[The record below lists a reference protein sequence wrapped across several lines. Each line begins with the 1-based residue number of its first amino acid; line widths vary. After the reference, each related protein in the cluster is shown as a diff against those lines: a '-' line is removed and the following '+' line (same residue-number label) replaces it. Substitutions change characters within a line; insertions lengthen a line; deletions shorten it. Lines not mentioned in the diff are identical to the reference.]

1 MVQCI
6 MAGMKKVTAIIFVIV
21 FLAASP
27 ACSAEQ
33 SNCKSSEKKTDV
45 KICKTSSTK
54 ERNKEPDQVE
64 KILAELSKQTGKLKS
79 YQAQISYL
87 FVEAPEMLDMQTL
100 RKGMI
105 YYLKDEKGS
114 QIRINFLSRRQDDDE
129 EQKYRKEYIFDGVRL
144 IEIDYRLKQV
154 TIREIATKDRPRE
167 VFEFISGNFPIIGF
181 GSGEDLRKDF
191 SISHVAGDDPN
202 LVQLHLEVKKESKYE
217 DKYKTVEFWV
227 DKKAKL
233 PVRVV
238 ANSTEGDIYD
248 IKFIEPK
255 VNKKIKMAVFKLETP
270 ADFSNNVIPL
280 KEK

>member
-1 MVQCI
+1 
-6 MAGMKKVTAIIFVIV
+6 MAGMKKITAIIFAIV
-21 FLAASP
+21 FLTASP

-33 SNCKSSEKKTDV
+33 GSCKSSEKKTDV
-45 KICKTSSTK
+45 KICNTDPAK
-54 ERNKEPDQVE
+54 ERNEKPDQVE
-64 KILAELSKQTGKLKS
+64 KILAELGKQTGKLKS

-87 FVEAPEMLDMQTL
+87 FAEDPEMLDMRTL
-100 RKGMI
+100 RKGVI
-105 YYLKDEKGS
+105 YYLKDKNGS

-144 IEIDYRLKQV
+144 VEVDYRLKQV
-154 TIREIATKDRPRE
+154 IIREIATKDRPRD

-181 GSGEDLRKDF
+181 GSSEDLQKDF
-191 SISHVAGDDPN
+191 SISHTTGGDPN
-202 LVQLHLEVKKESKYE
+202 LVQLHLEVKKGSKYE

-233 PVRVV
+233 PVRVL

-255 VNKKIKMAVFKLETP
+255 ANKKIKMAVFKLETP
-270 ADFSNNVIPL
+270 ADFSKNVIPL

>member
-1 MVQCI
+1 
-6 MAGMKKVTAIIFVIV
+6 MAGVKKIAAIIFVGV
-21 FLAASP
+21 FLAVSP

-33 SNCKSSEKKTDV
+33 SNCNSSEKKTDV
-45 KICKTSSTK
+45 KICKTNSTK
-54 ERNKEPDQVE
+54 ELNREPDQVE

-87 FVEAPEMLDMQTL
+87 FVEAPAMLDMRTL

-105 YYLKDEKGS
+105 YYLKDENGS

-144 IEIDYRLKQV
+144 VEIDYRLKQR
-154 TIREIATKDRPRE
+154 TIREIATKDNPRDI
-167 VFEFISGNFPIIGF
+167 FEFISGNFPIIGF

-191 SISHVAGDDPN
+191 SISHAENSDPN
-202 LVQLHLEVKKESKYE
+202 LMQLHLEVKKGSKYE

-227 DKKAKL
+227 DKKVKL
-233 PVRVV
+233 PMRVV

-248 IKFIEPK
+248 IKFIEPQ

>member
-6 MAGMKKVTAIIFVIV
+6 IAGVKKIAAIIFVGV
-21 FLAASP
+21 FLTASP

-33 SNCKSSEKKTDV
+33 SNCKSSEKGADV
-45 KICKTSSTK
+45 KICKTNPTK
-54 ERNKEPDQVE
+54 EQNKELDQVE

-87 FVEAPEMLDMQTL
+87 FVEAPDMLDMRTL

-144 IEIDYRLKQV
+144 VEVDYRLKQV
-154 TIREIATKDRPRE
+154 TIREIATKDRPRDI
-167 VFEFISGNFPIIGF
+167 FEFISGNFPIIGF

-191 SISHVAGDDPN
+191 SISHAENSDPN
-202 LVQLHLEVKKESKYE
+202 LMQLHLEVKKGSKYE

-255 VNKKIKMAVFKLETP
+255 ANKKIKMAVFKLETP

>member
-1 MVQCI
+1 
-6 MAGMKKVTAIIFVIV
+6 MKKIAAIMFVVV
-21 FLAASP
+21 FLAVSP
-27 ACSAEQ
+27 ACLAEQ

-45 KICKTSSTK
+45 KTCKTNPAK
-54 ERNKEPDQVE
+54 EQNREPNQVE
-64 KILAELSKQTGKLKS
+64 KILAELSKQTGNLKS
-79 YQAQISYL
+79 YQAQINYL
-87 FVEAPEMLDMQTL
+87 FVEAPRMLDMRTL

-129 EQKYRKEYIFDGVRL
+129 EQKYRKEYIFDGVRFV
-144 IEIDYRLKQV
+144 EIDYHLKQV
-154 TIREIATKDRPRE
+154 TIREIATKDRPRDI
-167 VFEFISGNFPIIGF
+167 FAFISGNFPIIGF

-191 SISHVAGDDPN
+191 SISHAENSDPN
-202 LVQLHLEVKKESKYE
+202 LVQLHLEVKKGSKYE

-227 DKKAKL
+227 DKKVKL

-248 IKFIEPK
+248 IKFIEPQ

-270 ADFSNNVIPL
+270 ADFSSNVIPL